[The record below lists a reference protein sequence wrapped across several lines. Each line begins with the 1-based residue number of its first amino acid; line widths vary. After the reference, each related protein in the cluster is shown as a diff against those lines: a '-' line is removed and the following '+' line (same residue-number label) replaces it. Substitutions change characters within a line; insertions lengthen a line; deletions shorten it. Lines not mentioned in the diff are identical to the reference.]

1 MRAVP
6 RAGNPSCGRLRK
18 SGKVDRDAADVVAAG
33 KPNIGKIGSFKVEPP
48 AVCQWKVRV
57 KSEAHP
63 LPGVVLDNHGH
74 AVRNPTRANIGIA
87 RRLVAAKTLQALVQ
101 IVVTDKSVDTKIRAA
116 QQRAAEIDADIAQR
130 LILKRAIRAGIGRG
144 QRRKVF
150 ILKTPLGQQTAAG
163 IPFPKQPAA
172 GVVDARENFKRVR
185 L

>member
-74 AVRNPTRANIGIA
+74 AVCNPTRTNIGIA

-101 IVVTDKSVDTKIRAA
+101 IVVTDKSVDAKIRAA

-130 LILKRAIRAGIGRG
+130 LILKRAIRADRAWSPAESLRLEDFPGS
-144 QRRKVF
+144 
-150 ILKTPLGQQTAAG
+150 QTAAG

-172 GVVDARENFKRVR
+172 
-185 L
+185 